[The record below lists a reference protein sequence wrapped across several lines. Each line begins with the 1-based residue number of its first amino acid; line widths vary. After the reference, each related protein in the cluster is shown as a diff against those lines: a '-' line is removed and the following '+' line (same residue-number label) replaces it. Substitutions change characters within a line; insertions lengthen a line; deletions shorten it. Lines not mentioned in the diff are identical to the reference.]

1 MNDSHKETKR
11 AWKKFITD
19 MENDRPH
26 SSIFEVLLPVS
37 SVPGQGKDR
46 DEGHI
51 HGKSECALPG
61 RRRTQKRQCHRVAN
75 STVPMTSSLE
85 LVDSRPCFPGQG
97 LNEVVCVKGWHN
109 VSRKRR
115 LLEAVEGCM
124 MEMTETGPQ
133 VEAD

>member
-1 MNDSHKETKR
+1 MIPTKKRKR

-51 HGKSECALPG
+51 HGKSECACLQVEGEPRKG
-61 RRRTQKRQCHRVAN
+61 SVSLVAN

-85 LVDSRPCFPGQG
+85 LVDSRTSA
-97 LNEVVCVKGWHN
+97 
-109 VSRKRR
+109 SRARIK
-115 LLEAVEGCM
+115 
-124 MEMTETGPQ
+124 
-133 VEAD
+133 